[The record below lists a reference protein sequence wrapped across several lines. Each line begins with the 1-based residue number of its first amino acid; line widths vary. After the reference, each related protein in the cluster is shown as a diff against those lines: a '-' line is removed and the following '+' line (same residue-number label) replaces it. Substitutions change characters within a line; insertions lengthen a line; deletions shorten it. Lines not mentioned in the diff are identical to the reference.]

1 MALGTDLQRHTQAI
15 EAAIGM
21 GLSEP
26 QRRYYAHL
34 LICRLLLIHVLQRGG
49 WLPGADPWYLQ
60 TLLGYSQE
68 QGRDRFF
75 SQVILPLCCQGFG
88 LPPPERPPALGP
100 QLGTLPYLGSSL
112 FEPQPWELRPDLQM
126 ADEPWEAL
134 LAWLAEQPDV
144 IPLDTLAIAF
154 EQWLA
159 SAPMTS
165 ESPDP
170 GLTATVEAV
179 IGDAMLS
186 ALAQETGQTFPDLE
200 SLIADLGDDLCQRLV
215 ETILPRT
222 TVLDPACGSGR
233 LLRAALPPLYRLYDA
248 CWRYARHSSSLALGR
263 WAEALHPQGPNPA
276 WRLTAHILTR
286 HLYGVDLRPEAVA
299 ATRCQLYWALLAT
312 TTPAQGLAPL
322 PSLAFTVL
330 EGNALVGLIRVDAAS
345 FDQTLVPTS
354 TAKTTAETPTA
365 MPVETVVQ
373 GSLLQPLA
381 AENYRSIRQ
390 EKHIRIEHYQA
401 QNQVLEEGN
410 PLPQYAQATFLRDGK
425 RPVEDHRI
433 SDLNQVAQAKLNQL
447 LLDEFSQTLGIRLR
461 EPRPD
466 GRHRKRLLTLAD
478 IDALNP
484 CHWGF
489 HFSDAIE
496 TEGGF
501 AVILTQPPQGTLRP
515 RMEPFYRDHCD
526 RFQALGIDLK
536 TFRKQ
541 RQSLLQRYPDL
552 AAAWSQYASHIFL
565 LGDYCR
571 RSRHYSPPQRGT
583 LPRAL
588 YQSALFARR
597 CESLL
602 RPGGVLL
609 ILPPKTVPRCC

>member
-1 MALGTDLQRHTQAI
+1 MALGTELQRHTQAL
-15 EAAIGM
+15 EAGMGM

-26 QRRYYAHL
+26 QRRYYAHI
-34 LICRLLLIHVLQRGG
+34 LICRLLVIHVLQRGG

-75 SQVILPLCCQGFG
+75 SQVLLPLCCQGLG
-88 LPPPERPPALGP
+88 LPPPERPPALAH
-100 QLGTLPYLGSSL
+100 QLGGLPYLGSSL

-126 ADEPWEAL
+126 ADEPWEAV
-134 LAWLAEQPDV
+134 LAWLAEQPDSL
-144 IPLDTLAIAF
+144 PLDTLALAC
-154 EQWLA
+154 ERWLA
-159 SAPMTS
+159 PTPSSWEDTSPALAAAVEAAIS
-165 ESPDP
+165 ESV
-170 GLTATVEAV
+170 LT
-179 IGDAMLS
+179 
-186 ALAQETGQTFPDLE
+186 ALAQETGQHFTDLDTLTTHLE
-200 SLIADLGDDLCQRLV
+200 EGICQRLV
-215 ETILPRT
+215 ESILPRT
-222 TVLDPACGSGR
+222 SVLDPACGSGR

-248 CWRYARHSSSLALGR
+248 CWRYAGQHSSPALGQ
-263 WAEALHPQGPNPA
+263 WVQTLPIQGPTPA
-276 WRLTAHILTR
+276 WRLTVHILTR
-286 HLYGVDLRPEAVA
+286 HLYGVDLRPEAVVV
-299 ATRCQLYWALLAT
+299 TRCQLYLALLAT
-312 TTPAQGLAPL
+312 TTPDQGLAPL

-330 EGNALVGLIRVDAAS
+330 AGNSLVGLIRVDAAS

-354 TAKTTAETPTA
+354 TSKTTAKTTAEPPTA
-365 MPVETVVQ
+365 LPGETVVQ
-373 GSLLQPLA
+373 GSLLPPLA

-401 QNQVLEEGN
+401 QNQVLEEGHA
-410 PLPQYAQATFLRDGK
+410 LPQSAQAAFLRDGQ

-433 SDLNQVAQAKLNQL
+433 SDLNQVAQTKLNQL

-466 GRHRKRLLTLAD
+466 GRNRKRLLTLAD
-478 IDALNP
+478 INALNP

-515 RMEPFYRDHCD
+515 RMEPFYRDHRD

-541 RQSLLQRYPDL
+541 RQALLQQYPDL

-565 LGDYCR
+565 LGDYSR
-571 RSRHYSPPQRGT
+571 RSRHYSPPQRGA

-588 YQSALFARR
+588 YQSALFTRR

-609 ILPPKTVPRCC
+609 ILPPKTV